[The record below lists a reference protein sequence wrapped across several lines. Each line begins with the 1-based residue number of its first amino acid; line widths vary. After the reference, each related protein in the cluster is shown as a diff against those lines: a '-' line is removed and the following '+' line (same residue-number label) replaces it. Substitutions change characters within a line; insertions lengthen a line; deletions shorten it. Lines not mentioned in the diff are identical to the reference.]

1 MKACWHEI
9 IAGVT
14 LVLAGV
20 SPSAARDPQ
29 PRVVPLPPS
38 SGGVGGIGGTG
49 PLSPPLGWN
58 TIGGVIRPGDMGAP
72 RPSGPGSPPMS
83 TSPIGSNTLGGSGPL
98 TGLEP
103 GGVPG
108 SGDMPRRGT
117 ARSAQDNAPLAR
129 STNDLGIADPFAAA
143 GTGVGGPATDISG
156 GGSGNPRPR
165 TANGSSPS
173 RDAK

>member
-1 MKACWHEI
+1 MKACWHR
-9 IAGVT
+9 
-14 LVLAGV
+14 VLAGIALV
-20 SPSAARDPQ
+20 FIGALPSAAHDPQ
-29 PRVVPLPPS
+29 PRVVPPLPSP
-38 SGGVGGIGGTG
+38 GGVGGIGGTG

-83 TSPIGSNTLGGSGPL
+83 ASPIGSNTLGGSGPL

-108 SGDMPRRGT
+108 SGGMPRRGT
-117 ARSAQDNAPLAR
+117 TRNAQDNAPPLR
-129 STNDLGIADPFAAA
+129 SANDLGIVDPFAAA
-143 GTGVGGPATDISG
+143 GTGVGGPATDISE
-156 GGSGNPRPR
+156 GGSGSSPPRP
-165 TANGSSPS
+165 AGGPLPS